1 LVDKTPAELD
11 PGTPSDTSI
20 VHASENGV
28 STNSK
33 GHDERNISRLQGTAP
48 NYSASKTYNLNDLV
62 TQGAIV
68 YRNIIAIIIP
78 ESFAASKWEAFAL
91 VDTANIFSAAQSF
104 GILDYTDAIAT
115 ITAGVLT
122 ATVTYQSVAGEGAA
136 DDDLVTITAGTT
148 GQYLIIRPS
157 DDAVTITVKNTGNI
171 VTIGGSD
178 FVMDNIEDTMTLIYD
193 GTNWIEISRN
203 ASASGG
209 VITSINGDS
218 TSAQTIAAGAGLG
231 IVDAGAIHTLSVGA
245 GTGITVNANDVQIS
259 ATYPGQTSIDT
270 LGTITS
276 GTWNGTDIDFANIQT
291 ISTSSILGRVTAATG
306 DIEVLTGTQATT
318 LIDIFTSA
326 LKGLAP
332 ASGGGTANF
341 LRADGS
347 WTVPAGTSPDIKS
360 GTDSVARNGTTTVS
374 FNTSFSTAPNVVV
387 SFEGNVNYLSP
398 EKGVVLSVYSI
409 GTTGFTVRYDEPDG
423 SGIDP
428 ANFQWIAT
436 PAGNP

>member
-1 LVDKTPAELD
+1 MVDKTPAELD
-11 PGTPSDTSI
+11 PGTPSDTSV

-33 GHDERNISRLQGTAP
+33 GHDERDISRLQGTAP
-48 NYSASKTYNLNDLV
+48 NYSATKTYNLNDLV

-104 GILDYTDAIAT
+104 GILDYTDAIDT
-115 ITAGVLT
+115 IAAGVLT

-136 DDDLVTITAGTT
+136 DDDLDTITAGTT

-157 DDAVTITVKNTGNI
+157 DDAVTITVTSAGNI
-171 VTIGGSD
+171 FLIGGND
-178 FVMDNIEDTMTLIYD
+178 FVMDDIEDTMTLIYD

-203 ASASGG
+203 EVGG
-209 VITSINGDS
+209 GGITSINTD
-218 TSAQTIAAGAGLG
+218 TTAAQTIAAGAGLG
-231 IVDAGAIHTLSVGA
+231 IVDAGATHTLSVGA

-259 ATYPGQTSIDT
+259 ATYPGQISIDT

-291 ISTSSILGRVTAATG
+291 ISTSSILGRITAATG

-318 LIDIFTSA
+318 LIDTFTSA

-347 WTVPAGTSPDIKS
+347 WVDPISSVPDIKS
-360 GTDSVARNGTTTVS
+360 GADTVALDGTTTVS
-374 FNTSFSTAPNVVV
+374 FNTAFATVPNVVLNF
-387 SFEGNVNYLSP
+387 SGNVDYAAS
-398 EKGVVLSVYSI
+398 EKGLNLSVYNI
-409 GTTGFTVRYDEPDG
+409 TVNGFTVRYDQFDG
-423 SGIDP
+423 TEDP
-428 ANFQWIAT
+428 ASFQWIAT
-436 PAGNP
+436 SAGDP

>member
-1 LVDKTPAELD
+1 MVDKTPAELD

-20 VHASENGV
+20 VHASENGI

-33 GHDERNISRLQGTAP
+33 GHDERDISRLQGTAP
-48 NYSASKTYNLNDLV
+48 NYSATKTYNLNDLV

-68 YRNIIAIIIP
+68 YHNIIAIIIP
-78 ESFAASKWEAFAL
+78 ESFTASKWEAFAL

-104 GILDYTDAIAT
+104 GILDYTDAIDT
-115 ITAGVLT
+115 IAAGVLT

-136 DDDLVTITAGTT
+136 ADDLDTITAGTT

-157 DDAVTITVKNTGNI
+157 DDAVTITVTSAGNI
-171 VTIGGSD
+171 FLIGGND
-178 FVMDNIEDTMTLIYD
+178 FVMDDIEDTMTLIYD

-203 ASASGG
+203 EVGG
-209 VITSINGDS
+209 GGITSINTD
-218 TSAQTIAAGAGLG
+218 TTAAQTIAAGAGLG
-231 IVDAGAIHTLSVGA
+231 IVDAGATHTLSVGA

-291 ISTSSILGRVTAATG
+291 ISTSSILGRITAATG

-318 LIDIFTSA
+318 LIDTFTSA

-347 WTVPAGTSPDIKS
+347 WVDPISSVPDIKS
-360 GTDSVARNGTTTVS
+360 GADTVALDGTTTVS
-374 FNTSFSTAPNVVV
+374 FNTAFATVPNVVLNF
-387 SFEGNVNYLSP
+387 SGNVDYAAS
-398 EKGVVLSVYSI
+398 EKGLNLSVYNI
-409 GTTGFTVRYDEPDG
+409 TVNGFTVRYDQFDG
-423 SGIDP
+423 TEDP
-428 ANFQWIAT
+428 ASFQWIAT
-436 PAGNP
+436 SAGDP